1 MWQDSEIIEIDEKE
15 FKELYMKK
23 ENTVVKLAKY
33 YDVNVSQI
41 IKIAKQLGLSKR
53 PATKILKVKGHE
65 D

>member
-53 PATKILKVKGHE
+53 SATKILKVKGYE